1 MVTALP
7 LAERDAYFAL
17 RMSTAIREPTNL
29 KESPRGT
36 QYCHTL
42 VMTSS
47 ELSRHVDTWIFQP
60 CAGTGGDVNK
70 PVAVRGAT
78 PPVRQWSQ
86 RDREHGLRVALL
98 RRIVKDLVCQAVL
111 FILLIHAFP
120 RSPIRC

>member
-60 CAGTGGDVNK
+60 CAGTGG
-70 PVAVRGAT
+70 PGGMLT
-78 PPVRQWSQ
+78 SQWPC
-86 RDREHGLRVALL
+86 EA
-98 RRIVKDLVCQAVL
+98 RRHPSGSGRSEIGNMVCA
-111 FILLIHAFP
+111 
-120 RSPIRC
+120 SRCCGES